1 VGGNYDRAFG
11 PGRKKSHFEN
21 IHVPRLLYSDLSK
34 QSRIDKFSELVIGS
48 NPFSESLLTR
58 IAGSLGNQSTNR
70 GALYLYL
77 QMAWTDRSAIL

>member
-1 VGGNYDRAFG
+1 MTEHLDLDERSRTLKIFMC
-11 PGRKKSHFEN
+11 
-21 IHVPRLLYSDLSK
+21 PRLLYSDLSK